1 MDDKVVH
8 LTKVSKVP
16 VPEPV
21 ALGLDPE
28 FERLLKEFR
37 EVMVE
42 IKADGFAAVAV
53 NAKGEVVDTW
63 LSGVPHATMLGA
75 LEMLKFDYAGRAVN
89 ARGDKDEW

>member
-8 LTKVSKVP
+8 LTKVSKVI

-21 ALGLDPE
+21 ALGLDPD
-28 FERLLKEFR
+28 FERLLKEFKD
-37 EVMVE
+37 VMVE

-63 LSGVPHATMLGA
+63 LSGLPHATMLGA
-75 LEMLKFDYAGRAVN
+75 LEMLKSDYTGRAIN
-89 ARGDKDEW
+89 AGSDEDEW